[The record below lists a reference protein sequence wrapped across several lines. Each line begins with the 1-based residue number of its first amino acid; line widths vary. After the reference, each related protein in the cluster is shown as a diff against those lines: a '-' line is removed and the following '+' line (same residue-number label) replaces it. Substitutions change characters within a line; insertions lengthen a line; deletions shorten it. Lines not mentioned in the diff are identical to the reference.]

1 MKQAGIILF
10 SVIMLAGCSNFSKVM
25 KSNDVDYK
33 YNKAVEYFTKKKY
46 NLSQQ
51 LFENIFP
58 FLKGRKEFEDAFY
71 MFAYCYY
78 YQQDYFNA
86 ENLFRQFSEVF
97 PKSTRVVEMDYMR
110 AYTYYMQSPKV
121 ELEQTNT
128 IKAIAMLDQFIKQHP
143 DTEKAKEAAELIIKC
158 RNKLEQK
165 EYKVAE
171 LYYHMGQY
179 RAAAT
184 SFTAVLNNYPE
195 SLRADD
201 YKLMV
206 IKSYY
211 QYAGLSVQEKKEER
225 YEQVVN
231 ECNDFS
237 DKYPESKLLKEAD
250 RYLQLSKNNLKEL
263 KNEQTKAT
271 AGS

>member
-1 MKQAGIILF
+1 MKQAGIIVF
-10 SVIMLAGCSNFSKVM
+10 SLIMLTGCSNFGKIM

-33 YNKAVEYFTKKKY
+33 YKKATEYFDKKKY
-46 NLSQQ
+46 NLAQQ

-71 MFAYCYY
+71 KFAYCYY
-78 YQQDYFNA
+78 YQSDYFNA

-110 AYTYYMQSPKV
+110 AYTYYKQSPKV

-128 IKAIAMLDQFIKQHP
+128 IKAITMLQQFINQHP
-143 DTEKAKEAAELIIKC
+143 ESAQAKEADGLIAKC
-158 RNKLEQK
+158 REKLERK
-165 EYKVAE
+165 EQMVAE

-179 RAAAT
+179 RAAAV
-184 SFTAVLNNYPE
+184 SFTSVLNNYPE
-195 SLRADD
+195 SAKADD
-201 YKLMV
+201 YKMMV

-211 QYAGLSVQEKKEER
+211 QYANLSVLERKEER

-237 DKYPESKLLKEAD
+237 DKYPESKLLKEAE
-250 RYLQLSKNNLKEL
+250 RYLQLSKNNINNL
-263 KNEQTKAT
+263 KNEQTKKT
-271 AGS
+271 TGS

>member
-1 MKQAGIILF
+1 MKQAGIFLIA
-10 SVIMLAGCSNFSKVM
+10 VMLLTGCSNFGKIL

-33 YNKAVEYFTKKKY
+33 YKKAVELYDKKKY
-46 NLSQQ
+46 NQAQQ

-71 MFAYCYY
+71 MFAFCYY
-78 YQQDYFNA
+78 HQSDYFNA

-110 AYTYYMQSPKV
+110 AYTYYKQSPKV

-128 IKAIAMLDQFIKQHP
+128 IKAISMLQQFINQHP
-143 DTEKAKEAAELIIKC
+143 DSEKAKEAADLIVKC
-158 RNKLEQK
+158 REKLEAK
-165 EYKVAE
+165 EYQVAQ

-179 RAAAT
+179 KAAAA
-184 SFTAVLNNYPE
+184 SYAAVLNNFPE
-195 SLRADD
+195 SPKADD

-211 QYAGLSVQEKKEER
+211 QYANLSVQEKKEER

-231 ECNDFS
+231 ECNDFA
-237 DKYPESKLLKEAD
+237 DKYPESKLLKEAE
-250 RYLQLSKNNLKEL
+250 RYLQLSKNNINSI
-263 KNEQTKAT
+263 KNEQTKKT
-271 AGS
+271 TGS

>member
-1 MKQAGIILF
+1 MKQAGIFLF
-10 SVIMLAGCSNFSKVM
+10 TVIMLTGCSNFGKIL

-33 YNKAVEYFTKKKY
+33 YKKAVEYYDKKKY
-46 NLSQQ
+46 NQAQQ

-71 MFAYCYY
+71 MFAFCYY
-78 YQQDYFNA
+78 HQADYFNA

-110 AYTYYMQSPKV
+110 AYTYYKQSPKV

-128 IKAIAMLDQFIKQHP
+128 IKAITMLQQFINQHP
-143 DTEKAKEAAELIIKC
+143 ETEKAKEAEGLIAQC
-158 RNKLEQK
+158 REKLEAK
-165 EYKVAE
+165 EYQVAQ

-179 RAAAT
+179 KAAAA
-184 SFTAVLNNYPE
+184 SYAAVLNNYPE
-195 SLRADD
+195 SSRADD

-211 QYAGLSVQEKKEER
+211 QYASMSVQEKKEER
-225 YEQVVN
+225 FEQVVN
-231 ECNDFS
+231 ECNDFA
-237 DKYPESKLLKEAD
+237 DKYPESKLLKEAE
-250 RYLQLSKNNLKEL
+250 RYLQLSKNNINSI
-263 KNEQTKAT
+263 KNEQTKKT
-271 AGS
+271 TGS